1 MNYYQGRWNL
11 DRWNDYAR
19 YSVYDDIPW
28 DDFGKLGFPPKQ
40 SLLTQQENPVFVS
53 LFTRIRIMKSTIS
66 VSLYH

>member
-28 DDFGKLGFPPKQ
+28 DDFEKLGFPPKQ

-66 VSLYH
+66 VSRYH